1 VSLGGRRVS
10 LAELTDRNA
19 VLRALEEFDRLG
31 PDQFLR
37 TYGFKPARTYFL
49 RHGGRDYDS
58 KAIAD
63 VAHGIQH
70 RGGQP
75 LPASAFSGDEATVA
89 RKLRSL
95 GFEVIQRSAQDP
107 SQASGRVVQERAR
120 RDSMWASLRAAGGP
134 DGLSPRLLREVGVYG
149 GAQGVWV
156 DSDRTRGIDGA
167 GGVTVSLLHTGRHY
181 ADELSADGV
190 LYHYPRTGRPPGRD
204 RSEVAAT
211 KAAGRLRLPL
221 FVVTPGVPASS
232 RNVHKG
238 WIEGWDD
245 DAEVF
250 LVTFADEPPAAP
262 PAEDGTS
269 PFVLQTEVTRA
280 SRSVVDRPNQQRFK
294 FAVLKLYGP
303 ACAVC
308 DLAITELLQAA
319 HLRRKAEGGSDDP
332 RNGLVLCALHHL
344 AYDRG
349 LWAIEPGSLAVR
361 NQPGGPDA
369 TQLRLTRRSLRHLPN
384 QPHQDALR
392 YAWSSWEGN

>member
-1 VSLGGRRVS
+1 VS
-10 LAELTDRNA
+10 LAELTDRDA

-37 TYGFKPARTYFL
+37 TYGFRPARTYFL
-49 RHGGRDYDS
+49 RHGDRDYDS
-58 KAIAD
+58 KAIAG

-75 LPASAFSGDEATVA
+75 LPASAFSGGEATVA

-95 GFEVIQRSAQDP
+95 GFEVIHRSEQDP
-107 SQASGRVVQERAR
+107 LQASGRDVQERAR
-120 RDSMWASLRAAGGP
+120 REAMWASLQAAGGP
-134 DGLSPRLLREVGVYG
+134 NGLSPRLLREVGVYG
-149 GAQGVWV
+149 GAQGIWI
-156 DSDRTRGIDGA
+156 DADRTRGIDGTD
-167 GGVTVSLLHTGRHY
+167 GITVSLLHTGRHY

-190 LYHYPRTGRPPGRD
+190 LYHYPRTGRPSGRD

-211 KAAGRLRLPL
+211 KAAGRLRLPV
-221 FVVTPGVPASS
+221 FVVTPGVPTSS

-250 LVTFADEPPAAP
+250 LVTFAEELPPEPPSDQG
-262 PAEDGTS
+262 ES
-269 PFVLQTEVTRA
+269 PFVLETEITRS
-280 SRSVVDRPNQQRFK
+280 SRSVVSRPNQQRFK

-308 DLAITELLQAA
+308 DLAVTDLLQAA
-319 HLRRKAEGGSDDP
+319 HLRGKAERGSDDP
-332 RNGLVLCALHHL
+332 RNGLVLCALHHV

-349 LWAIEPGSLAVR
+349 LFAIEPTSQDVR
-361 NQPGGPDA
+361 VLPNGPDA
-369 TQLRLTRRSLRHLPN
+369 GQLRLTRGSLHHLPWK
-384 QPHQDALR
+384 PHQEALI
-392 YAWSSWEGN
+392 YAWSAWKGA

>member
-1 VSLGGRRVS
+1 VS
-10 LAELTDRNA
+10 LAELRDRDA
-19 VLRALEEFDRLG
+19 VLRALQEFDRLG
-31 PDQFLR
+31 RDQFLS
-37 TYGFKPARTYFL
+37 TYGFKRARTYFL

-58 KAIAD
+58 KAIAG
-63 VAHGIQH
+63 VAHGMQH

-75 LPASAFSGDEATVA
+75 LPASAFSGGEATVA

-95 GFEVIQRSAQDP
+95 GFEVIERPERESAQ
-107 SQASGRVVQERAR
+107 ASVRVAQERAR
-120 RDSMWASLRAAGGP
+120 REDMWADLLAAGGP
-134 DGLSPRLLREVGVYG
+134 DRLLPRLLRDAGVYG

-156 DSDRTRGIDGA
+156 DADRTRGIDGV
-167 GGVTVSLLHTGRHY
+167 GGITVSLLHTGRHY
-181 ADELSADGV
+181 TDELSADGV

-204 RSEVAAT
+204 RSEVEAT
-211 KAAGRLRLPL
+211 KAAGRLRLPV
-221 FVVTPGVPASS
+221 FVVTPGVPSSS

-250 LVTFADEPPAAP
+250 LVTFAEELPGEPPSD
-262 PAEDGTS
+262 DGES
-269 PFVLQTEVTRA
+269 PFVLEAEITRA
-280 SRSVVDRPNQQRFK
+280 SRLVVNRPNQQRFK

-308 DLAITELLQAA
+308 DLAITDLLQAA

-349 LWAIEPGSLAVR
+349 LWAIDPSSLEVR
-361 NQPGGPDA
+361 NRPDGPD
-369 TQLRLTRRSLRHLPN
+369 TGELRLTRRSLMHLPRR
-384 QPHQDALR
+384 PHEEALR
-392 YAWSSWEGN
+392 YAWSSWEGA

>member
-1 VSLGGRRVS
+1 VQ
-10 LAELTDRNA
+10 
-19 VLRALEEFDRLG
+19 EFNRLG
-31 PDQFLR
+31 PDLFLS

-49 RHGGRDYDS
+49 RYDGRDYDS
-58 KAIAD
+58 KAIAG

-70 RGGQP
+70 RAGQP
-75 LPASAFSGDEATVA
+75 LPASAFSGGEATVA

-95 GFEVIQRSAQDP
+95 GFEVIEKSGQRSAEVG
-107 SQASGRVVQERAR
+107 GRLAQERAR
-120 RDSMWASLRAAGGP
+120 REAMWASLGAAGGP
-134 DGLSPRLLREVGVYG
+134 SALSPRLLREVGVYG

-156 DSDRTRGIDGA
+156 DTDRTRGIDGA
-167 GGVTVSLLHTGRHY
+167 GGITVSLLHTGRHY

-204 RSEVAAT
+204 RSEVTAT
-211 KAAGRLRLPL
+211 KAAGRLRLPV
-221 FVVTPGVPASS
+221 FVVTPAVPASS

-250 LVTFADEPPAAP
+250 LVTFAEELPTEPPSD
-262 PAEDGTS
+262 DGES
-269 PFVLQTEVTRA
+269 PFVLETEITRA
-280 SRSVVDRPNQQRFK
+280 SRSVVNRPNQQRFK

-308 DLAITELLQAA
+308 DLAVTDLLQAA
-319 HLRRKAEGGSDDP
+319 HVRRKAEGGSDDP

-349 LWAIEPGSLAVR
+349 LWAIDPSSFEIRERPA
-361 NQPGGPDA
+361 GPDA
-369 TQLRLTRRSLRHLPN
+369 VQLRLTRRSLMHLPRR
-384 QPHQDALR
+384 PHEEALR
-392 YAWSSWEGN
+392 YAWSSWEGA

>member
-1 VSLGGRRVS
+1 
-10 LAELTDRNA
+10 
-19 VLRALEEFDRLG
+19 
-31 PDQFLR
+31 
-37 TYGFKPARTYFL
+37 
-49 RHGGRDYDS
+49 
-58 KAIAD
+58 
-63 VAHGIQH
+63 
-70 RGGQP
+70 
-75 LPASAFSGDEATVA
+75 VA

>member
-1 VSLGGRRVS
+1 VSRPGP
-10 LAELTDRNA
+10 A

-37 TYGFKPARTYFL
+37 TYGFRPARTYFL
-49 RHGGRDYDS
+49 RHGGHEYDS
-58 KAIAD
+58 KAIAG

-75 LPASAFSGDEATVA
+75 LPASAFSGGEATVA

-95 GFEVIQRSAQDP
+95 GFEVIERSPQESP
-107 SQASGRVVQERAR
+107 QASGRAVQERAR
-120 RDSMWASLRAAGGP
+120 REGIWTDLRAAGGP

-149 GAQGVWV
+149 GAQGVWI
-156 DSDRTRGIDGA
+156 DADRTRGIDGA

-190 LYHYPRTGRPPGRD
+190 LYHYPRTSRPPGRD
-204 RSEVAAT
+204 RSEVEAT
-211 KAAGRLRLPL
+211 KAAGRLRLPV

-245 DAEVF
+245 DAQVF
-250 LVTFADEPPAAP
+250 LVTFAEELPAEPPSD
-262 PAEDGTS
+262 EGET
-269 PFVLQTEVTRA
+269 PFVLQTEITRT
-280 SRSVVDRPNQQRFK
+280 SRSVVNRPNQQRFK

-308 DLAITELLQAA
+308 GLAVTDLLQAA

-349 LWAIEPGSLAVR
+349 LWAIEPHSLEVR
-361 NQPGGPDA
+361 VLPGGPD
-369 TQLRLTRRSLRHLPN
+369 TVQLRLARGSLRHLPK
-384 QPHQDALR
+384 QPHEAALR
-392 YAWSSWEGN
+392 YAWSSWKGA